1 MVPLLKGVRLLELST
16 VVMGPFAGQILGD
29 LGAEVTKLESVEGD
43 VARSAPPR
51 AGDLGALYANNN
63 RNKRVLAADLKSAA
77 GREIARKLIARSDGL
92 LINMRPQ
99 AAERLG
105 LGFDAVAKLN
115 PNIIYCA
122 VIGFGERGP
131 YRGRP
136 AFDDVIQAA
145 AGLADLGR
153 RDDEPPR
160 FAPTI
165 VADKI
170 GALHAVYGFL
180 GALVAKARGHSGALY
195 VEVPMFESLAS
206 FLFNE
211 HLAEATF
218 KDDGYVGYTRVLSR
232 DRRPFQTQDGWMA
245 VLPYT
250 GDQWRRFL
258 NDVGRPDLI
267 AQPWFSTAEGRQDN
281 IDQLYGA
288 VAAAMAQRTT
298 EQWVEALRRL
308 DIPFAPVA
316 NLKGLLRDP
325 HLCSIGFFDT
335 GPGYPESICRKV
347 PQPVSFTGIDSEPDQ
362 PPRPLGTD
370 TRGVLRECGYGEP
383 QIEEMI
389 RKGEVVAP

>member
-1 MVPLLKGVRLLELST
+1 
-16 VVMGPFAGQILGD
+16 
-29 LGAEVTKLESVEGD
+29 
-43 VARSAPPR
+43 
-51 AGDLGALYANNN
+51 
-63 RNKRVLAADLKSAA
+63 
-77 GREIARKLIARSDGL
+77 
-92 LINMRPQ
+92 
-99 AAERLG
+99 
-105 LGFDAVAKLN
+105 
-115 PNIIYCA
+115 
-122 VIGFGERGP
+122 
-131 YRGRP
+131 
-136 AFDDVIQAA
+136 
-145 AGLADLGR
+145 
-153 RDDEPPR
+153 
-160 FAPTI
+160 
-165 VADKI
+165 
-170 GALHAVYGFL
+170 
-180 GALVAKARGHSGALY
+180 
-195 VEVPMFESLAS
+195 
-206 FLFNE
+206 
-211 HLAEATF
+211 
-218 KDDGYVGYTRVLSR
+218 
-232 DRRPFQTQDGWMA
+232 MA